1 MGFNNIAIAGG
12 SGNLGLAI
20 LRELLSSSDPV
31 FNVTALT
38 HSKSTTAASLVM
50 ALGLSSTASNHLKI
64 IWVDYNNEDNL
75 MRALSGA
82 EVVIA
87 TLAGHVALQIN
98 PLLLKAARKAGV
110 RRYIPS
116 QYALDVL
123 HPKAV
128 ELFTDG
134 WPNAFPVALAR
145 RYEALAEEN
154 GPISYTTVL
163 PSMFIDVFLETGLWG
178 AYDIPNRRVVVVDDG
193 TRFLT
198 GCSTEFIAAAITA
211 ILKLPEDATENKR
224 IPIAEIRTTQSVISS
239 AEGMLAIPSDSSLS
253 QSGDLQDRSPE
264 PLIGHESACSIVLE
278 ALNNDET
285 EALLQKFQ
293 QKFVPI
299 FPFAA
304 ISIYKGS
311 YQIRHLNPFLFLCI
325 MAVTIGPKHPFR
337 AHVQHEVMNQGIRR
351 MMLGL
356 ERNLDLLRG
365 FLVLA
370 SWCHL
375 FPFSNSSRPDVLNL
389 I

>member
-1 MGFNNIAIAGG
+1 MVFNNIAVAGG

-20 LRELLSSSDPV
+20 LRELLSSSDPI

-38 HSKSTTAASLVM
+38 HSKSTTVASLVM
-50 ALGLSSTASNHLKI
+50 ALGLPSTASNHLKI

-87 TLAGHVALQIN
+87 TLAGHVALQID

-163 PSMFIDVFLETGLWG
+163 TSMFIDVFLETGLWG
-178 AYDIPNRRVVVVDDG
+178 AYDIPNRRAVVVDDG

-211 ILKLPEDATENKR
+211 ILKLPEDATKNKR
-224 IPIAEIRTTQSVISS
+224 IPIAEIRTTAVELI
-239 AEGMLAIPSDSSLS
+239 ETIEEVFGFKMDVEYKPS
-253 QSGDLQDRSPE
+253 E
-264 PLIGHESACSIVLE
+264 
-278 ALNNDET
+278 
-285 EALLQKFQ
+285 
-293 QKFVPI
+293 
-299 FPFAA
+299 
-304 ISIYKGS
+304 
-311 YQIRHLNPFLFLCI
+311 LFL
-325 MAVTIGPKHPFR
+325 
-337 AHVQHEVMNQGIRR
+337 
-351 MMLGL
+351 L
-356 ERNLDLLRG
+356 ERQDALAKKDFRTVHIKSTLKLGGDGSGAADLIEGLAFDANGTFVFPRRNLKD
-365 FLVLA
+365 LVL
-370 SWCHL
+370 
-375 FPFSNSSRPDVLNL
+375 DVRKRMAG
-389 I
+389 

>member
-12 SGNLGLAI
+12 SGNLGSAI
-20 LRELLSSSDPV
+20 LRELLSSSDPI

-38 HSKSTTAASLVM
+38 HSKSTTAASLAM
-50 ALGLSSTASNHLKI
+50 TLGLPSTSSHHLKI
-64 IWVDYNNEDNL
+64 VWVDYNNEDNL

-87 TLAGHVALQIN
+87 TLAGHVALQID

-178 AYDIPNRRVVVVDDG
+178 AYDIPNRRAVVVDDG

-211 ILKLPEDATENKR
+211 ILKLPEDATKNKR
-224 IPIAEIRTTQSVISS
+224 VPIAEIRTTAIELIETIEEVFGFKMDVEYKPSEVFLLERQDALAKKDFRTVHIKSTLKLGGDGSGAADLI
-239 AEGMLAIPSDSSLS
+239 EGLAFDAN
-253 QSGDLQDRSPE
+253 G
-264 PLIGHESACSIVLE
+264 
-278 ALNNDET
+278 T
-285 EALLQKFQ
+285 F
-293 QKFVPI
+293 I
-299 FPFAA
+299 FP
-304 ISIYKGS
+304 
-311 YQIRHLNPFLFLCI
+311 R
-325 MAVTIGPKHPFR
+325 
-337 AHVQHEVMNQGIRR
+337 
-351 MMLGL
+351 
-356 ERNLDLLRG
+356 RNLKD
-365 FLVLA
+365 LVL
-370 SWCHL
+370 
-375 FPFSNSSRPDVLNL
+375 DVRKRMTV
-389 I
+389 